1 MTLQAENDSTTD
13 ALVVDTTAADQTA
26 LTKVDAEKPAA
37 GAPTADEFVEV
48 LIEGES
54 PPPQEDEEHAPEWV
68 RGLRKKQKELVREN
82 QELKQKLQGSAPVIP
97 ELGLKP
103 TLESCD
109 YDEDRFETSLDA
121 WKERKRTLEAKDA
134 DKRKA
139 DEVAQADWQGR
150 LTAYG
155 EAKKGLKVSDFEDAE
170 AAATELFS
178 QTQQAILVKGAEN
191 SAVLIYAL
199 GKNPK
204 MAQELAS
211 LKDPVAFAFAAAR
224 LETKLKVTPRKAA
237 PLPET
242 TVRGSAPV
250 SGAVDSTLARLEAEA
265 DKSGDRTKVISYKR
279 QQRTKAA

>member
-1 MTLQAENDSTTD
+1 MTFTAENDSTTEPAAGD
-13 ALVVDTTAADQTA
+13 TPAADDTTAAQ
-26 LTKVDAEKPAA
+26 VDGGAPAA
-37 GAPTADEFVEV
+37 DTPPADEFVEV

-54 PPPQEDEEHAPEWV
+54 PPPEEDESQAPEWV

-82 QELKQKLQGSAPVIP
+82 QELKHKLQGSAPASP
-97 ELGLKP
+97 ELGTKP

-109 YDEDRFETSLDA
+109 YDEDRFESALDA
-121 WKERKRTLEAKDA
+121 WKERKRSAEAKEA

-139 DEVAQADWQGR
+139 DEAAQAGWQSR
-150 LTAYG
+150 LSAYG
-155 EAKKGLKVSDFEDAE
+155 ESKKALKVADFDDAE
-170 AAATELFS
+170 AAVTDSLS
-178 QTQQAILVKGAEN
+178 QIQQAILVKGAEN
-191 SAVLIYAL
+191 SALLIYAL

-211 LKDPVAFAFAAAR
+211 INDPVQFAFAAAR
-224 LETKLKVTPRKAA
+224 LETKLKVTPRKVA

-265 DKSGDRTKVISYKR
+265 DKSGDRTKVIAYKR
-279 QQRTKAA
+279 QQRLKAA